1 MGAHERGSIHEAVD
15 GCKQPTSKS
24 PSGWMPPSLLQLQMH
39 PQRTLPTMAVFQP
52 VPYQFVYTG
61 VPPQFVSVPMGISPR
76 LGVYP
81 VVTAPLGTPVSL
93 ATATPLTA
101 NTHLAQMAPLGSTVP
116 STTVEKESDCSHAV
130 LSRSYTPCSQND
142 SGVDSHKDDD
152 SVFSSNASSIFSDKS
167 MPFYSPP
174 SPPLSS
180 SARTPLP
187 ELVSQT
193 TSITECPSPLS
204 QPPGEEVSPVEQTQE
219 ESEECLA
226 HKGQSLLSGPDVP
239 IPDVDLDE
247 LCKSHRDVHTLP
259 QEKPSSSSQIGMQEL
274 IKNAKVS
281 FGLFIKWIKGIPLF
295 CAIPTK
301 ERVACVKACYIEQ
314 LMLTIMYRSLIL
326 RSEGMVMSSGKEFKP
341 GEVNNALI
349 SYGIGRIIGE
359 LMGAFKSLDLDYKE
373 FICLRLLFLFNP
385 GLFTEYACHMTYAD
399 HGHLSKLYTEQY
411 LLYTIQ

>member
-1 MGAHERGSIHEAVD
+1 
-15 GCKQPTSKS
+15 
-24 PSGWMPPSLLQLQMH
+24 
-39 PQRTLPTMAVFQP
+39 
-52 VPYQFVYTG
+52 
-61 VPPQFVSVPMGISPR
+61 
-76 LGVYP
+76 
-81 VVTAPLGTPVSL
+81 
-93 ATATPLTA
+93 
-101 NTHLAQMAPLGSTVP
+101 
-116 STTVEKESDCSHAV
+116 
-130 LSRSYTPCSQND
+130 
-142 SGVDSHKDDD
+142 
-152 SVFSSNASSIFSDKS
+152 
-167 MPFYSPP
+167 
-174 SPPLSS
+174 
-180 SARTPLP
+180 LP

-385 GLFTEYACHMTYAD
+385 DSPEVESPVKEHIGRIQNVVLVALEDYCTDQHPTTPLRY
-399 HGHLSKLYTEQY
+399 SKL
-411 LLYTIQ
+411 LLSMASMRSISKEMTQESEVQTALATANFDSSQLFKFLDF